1 MPPIIKIIFFLC
13 FVTNSIISQTKKID
27 SLQLLLK
34 TSSDSAGIKLLLA
47 LSDEYTIIGKMEKV
61 NKYLNIAENNAFL
74 KTNVYFQNLV
84 QYKRAFYL
92 YRLGSFQKSLELARQ
107 GYLIAKQINNTTL
120 QGDYL
125 KIIGM
130 NSGRLGEFKKAL
142 ENYHLALKQ
151 YEKTK
156 DITGEI
162 NIYSNIAGIYYDQ
175 FDYKNALEYFK
186 KVLEMALLNNDKKM
200 VGNTYN
206 NIGSTL
212 HNMNL
217 ISEAR
222 TYYLKA
228 IQTNKD
234 ANNVILLGTNYSNLS
249 ECELTENN
257 FAKAHEYNDES
268 IKIFESYSDNYNIVG
283 SLNVKADIFIKEK
296 KYKNGLNVLLYSL
309 SFAEKTGSPLVKQ
322 RTYIKIAEAFEL
334 VDDYKQATRF
344 YKKYNVTRDSI
355 INSEIRENVT
365 KKQLTFEFDK
375 KRLSDSIETISKEK
389 YLKQEIEISK
399 KSVKQQKYIT
409 YISLISLIIVT
420 LLAFFIYKG
429 YKKNKLA
436 NVIIENQK
444 KIAEQKNKEILASIY
459 YASRIQK
466 ASLPNDK
473 YIDRK
478 IKDLNK
484 NKKL

>member
-1 MPPIIKIIFFLC
+1 
-13 FVTNSIISQTKKID
+13 
-27 SLQLLLK
+27 
-34 TSSDSAGIKLLLA
+34 
-47 LSDEYTIIGKMEKV
+47 
-61 NKYLNIAENNAFL
+61 
-74 KTNVYFQNLV
+74 
-84 QYKRAFYL
+84 
-92 YRLGSFQKSLELARQ
+92 
-107 GYLIAKQINNTTL
+107 
-120 QGDYL
+120 
-125 KIIGM
+125 
-130 NSGRLGEFKKAL
+130 
-142 ENYHLALKQ
+142 
-151 YEKTK
+151 
-156 DITGEI
+156 
-162 NIYSNIAGIYYDQ
+162 
-175 FDYKNALEYFK
+175 
-186 KVLEMALLNNDKKM
+186 M

-234 ANNVILLGTNYSNLS
+234 ANNVIQLGTNYSNLS

-444 KIAEQKNKEILASIY
+444 KIAEQKNKEILDSIN